1 MSKRP
6 VIGISVAH
14 CQEELKTF
22 PRENYVRCVK
32 AAGGVPILIPPLADQ
47 SEALE
52 LLDLIDG
59 LLLSG
64 GGDISPALMGEYPQ
78 RGIGGCFPE
87 RDYGELLLTRLA
99 FQQDT
104 PILGICRGIQIM
116 AVAAGGKIYQD
127 ISRQH
132 PQSFQHNQ
140 TAPRQY
146 PWHDVKIVDSLLKK
160 VLGEEN
166 IAVNS
171 LHHQAVEKIP
181 EGFCSNALSP
191 DGIIEGFEKLGARFC
206 LGVQWHPESMFS
218 EGHSLALFKGFIAAC
233 RM

>member
-1 MSKRP
+1 MSRKP

-22 PRENYVRCVK
+22 PRENYVRCIK
-32 AAGGVPILIPPLADQ
+32 AAGGIPILIPPLADQ

-52 LLDLIDG
+52 ILNLIDG

-64 GGDISPALMGEYPQ
+64 GGDISPALMGEVPQ

-87 RDYGELLLTRLA
+87 RDSGELLLSSLA

-127 ISRQH
+127 LALQH

-146 PWHDVKIVDSLLKK
+146 PWHDVNIVDSLLKK
-160 VLGEEN
+160 VLREEN

-171 LHHQAVEKIP
+171 LHHQAVGKIP
-181 EGFCSNALSP
+181 EGFCSNAISP
-191 DGIIEGFEKLGARFC
+191 D
-206 LGVQWHPESMFS
+206 
-218 EGHSLALFKGFIAAC
+218 
-233 RM
+233 